1 MEMIIYCGI
10 QASGK
15 SSFYKENHFNSHVRI
30 SMDLLNTRN
39 KENKFIKTCL
49 ETQQTF
55 VVDNTNPTKAER
67 AKYID
72 LAKMY
77 KYKIIGYYFSSSLL
91 SSLERNS
98 ARINKER
105 IPDIGI
111 RGTHKKLQIPSL
123 DEGFDKLYYVTLD
136 AEGFIIK
143 DWENE
148 V

>member
-1 MEMIIYCGI
+1 
-10 QASGK
+10 
-15 SSFYKENHFNSHVRI
+15 
-30 SMDLLNTRN
+30 MDLLNTRN

-111 RGTHKKLQIPSL
+111 RGTHKKLQIPAL

>member
-39 KENKFIKTCL
+39 KENRFIKTCL
-49 ETQQTF
+49 ETQQAF
-55 VVDNTNPTKAER
+55 VVDNTNPTKVER
-67 AKYID
+67 TKYIEI
-72 LAKMY
+72 AKAY
-77 KYKIIGYYFSSSLL
+77 KYKVIGYYFSSSLE

-98 ARINKER
+98 MRINKER

-111 RGTHKKLQIPSL
+111 RGTHKKLQIPAL
-123 DEGFDKLYYVTLD
+123 EEGFDKLYYVSLNE
-136 AEGFIIK
+136 EGFIIK
-143 DWENE
+143 DWQNE

>member
-39 KENKFIKTCL
+39 KENRFIKTCL
-49 ETQQTF
+49 ETQQAF
-55 VVDNTNPTKAER
+55 VVDNTNPTKVER
-67 AKYID
+67 TKYIEI
-72 LAKMY
+72 AKAY
-77 KYKIIGYYFSSSLL
+77 KYKVIGYYFSSSLEF
-91 SSLERNS
+91 SLERNS
-98 ARINKER
+98 MRINKER

-111 RGTHKKLQIPSL
+111 RGTHKKLQIPAL
-123 DEGFDKLYYVTLD
+123 EEGFDKLYYVSLNE
-136 AEGFIIK
+136 EGFIIK
-143 DWENE
+143 DWQNE